1 MRKIVHPIS
10 TERHMALV
18 DRVKNI
24 LLSPRT
30 EWPVID
36 AEPATVAS
44 LYTGYIM
51 PLAAIPAICRAVGSV
66 VFGIS
71 IPFGDR
77 IHIPATTAIT
87 SALITFVMQLV
98 GVYLFAFI
106 VDALAPTFGGTKNM
120 VQALKTAAYSA
131 TPVWVLGILSI
142 FPGALISLLQLIGA
156 LYMLYLFFISL
167 PIVMK
172 APQDKSIGYA
182 LVSIV
187 CMIIVVLI
195 LGTILGML
203 GLGMGGMMGMGAYR
217 P

>member
-1 MRKIVHPIS
+1 
-10 TERHMALV
+10 MALV

-30 EWPVID
+30 EWAVID

-44 LYTGYIM
+44 LYTGYII
-51 PLAAIPAICRAVGSV
+51 PLALIPTICRAIGSV
-66 VFGIS
+66 VFGVS
-71 IPFGDR
+71 LGFGDR
-77 IHIPATTAIT
+77 IHVPVMTALT
-87 SALITFVMQLV
+87 GACVSFVMQLV

-120 VQALKTAAYSA
+120 VQSLKTAAYSA

-142 FPGALISLLQLIGA
+142 FPGAIFSLLQLIG
-156 LYMLYLFFISL
+156 LFYMLYLFFLAL
-167 PIVMK
+167 PVVMK
-172 APQDKSIGYA
+172 APQDKAIGYA

-187 CMIIVVLI
+187 CMIIVALI
-195 LGTILGML
+195 LGAVLGML
-203 GLGMGGMMGMGAYR
+203 GLGMGSMMGAGNYR